1 MTITNTTRLRK
12 YVRTTVGGETLDSL
26 YFLKRA
32 LEMIPPKKTVKKII
46 FPIVLSLQ
54 ENLSLLMN
62 TNMSKMKT
70 IKLEK
75 KDCLFKKRT
84 SCLLFVLLYSIF
96 YSPLVGM
103 KKKIKRINDEKLTI
117 TYKRRGF
124 LVMIDLKYLSE

>member
-1 MTITNTTRLRK
+1 MTITSTTRLRK

-26 YFLKRA
+26 YFFKRA

-62 TNMSKMKT
+62 TNISKMKT

-75 KDCLFKKRT
+75 KECLFKQRT
-84 SCLLFVLLYSIF
+84 SCLLFVFLFSIFF
-96 YSPLVGM
+96 YSP
-103 KKKIKRINDEKLTI
+103 
-117 TYKRRGF
+117 
-124 LVMIDLKYLSE
+124 